1 VLIHARAL
9 LTSTAQGATDYVQR
23 DLRDPGP
30 VLEAAA
36 QTLDFTRPVALMLLG
51 VLHLIGDNED
61 PWAVVRNLMAPLPSG
76 SYLVISHPALEIN
89 PGQEE
94 AQRRYNER
102 VSTHQ
107 TLRTRAEF
115 ARFFEG
121 LEMVDPG
128 LVQVHQWRPEPGHDA
143 PADAT
148 SAHGG
153 VGRKP

>member
-1 VLIHARAL
+1 
-9 LTSTAQGATDYVQR
+9 
-23 DLRDPGP
+23 
-30 VLEAAA
+30 
-36 QTLDFTRPVALMLLG
+36 
-51 VLHLIGDNED
+51 
-61 PWAVVRNLMAPLPSG
+61 MAPLPSG
-76 SYLVISHPALEIN
+76 SYLAISHPALEIN

-128 LVQVHQWRPEPGHDA
+128 LVQVHQWRPEPGDDA